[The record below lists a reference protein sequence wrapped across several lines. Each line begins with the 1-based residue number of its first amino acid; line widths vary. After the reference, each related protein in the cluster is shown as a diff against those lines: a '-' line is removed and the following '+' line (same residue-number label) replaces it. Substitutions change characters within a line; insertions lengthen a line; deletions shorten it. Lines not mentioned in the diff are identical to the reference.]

1 MECRYCRSFSISSR
15 LEIDG
20 FSISKRK
27 ENYKS
32 YEKDIEAIN
41 HMLPCDCSSRC
52 RADVQCF
59 WCQGHV
65 VATVQQLSKC
75 KK

>member
-1 MECRYCRSFSISSR
+1 MSILTFFFYFQPFR
-15 LEIDG
+15 NGRFFLYPNERRI
-20 FSISKRK
+20 
-27 ENYKS
+27 KS

-52 RADVQCF
+52 RTDVQCF